1 MVRPKPFWTD
11 QIEGQGINPFKG
23 RGKGRDAIIPTIV
36 VKAIS
41 GRDYKFPMSHERY
54 IFHSRLMDFQD
65 FDWGEIPFD
74 DLPQSVKE
82 RLIASGESERQKK
95 MDKLMRELQKE
106 MDESSNPDE
115 LHLSDSQLAEFL
127 SLKIDYKDDD
137 EKDLFESQGSE
148 IPSLNTTVMD
158 EL

>member
-1 MVRPKPFWTD
+1 
-11 QIEGQGINPFKG
+11 
-23 RGKGRDAIIPTIV
+23 
-36 VKAIS
+36 
-41 GRDYKFPMSHERY
+41 
-54 IFHSRLMDFQD
+54 MDFQD

-115 LHLSDSQLAEFL
+115 LHLSDSQWAEFL
-127 SLKIDYKDDD
+127 SLKIDLNDDN
-137 EKDLFESQGSE
+137 ERDLSESQASE
-148 IPSLNTTVMD
+148 IPSLNTTIID
-158 EL
+158 ELWDWTGLKAFSVLFTVRWLRDKRSSKFINFGFISQGALS

>member
-1 MVRPKPFWTD
+1 
-11 QIEGQGINPFKG
+11 
-23 RGKGRDAIIPTIV
+23 
-36 VKAIS
+36 
-41 GRDYKFPMSHERY
+41 MSHERY
-54 IFHSRLMDFQD
+54 IFHSRLMDFRD
-65 FDWGEIPFD
+65 VDWGEIPFD

-115 LHLSDSQLAEFL
+115 LHLSDSQWAEFL
-127 SLKIDYKDDD
+127 SLKIDYNDDI
-137 EKDLFESQGSE
+137 ENDLSESQGSE
-148 IPSLNTTVMD
+148 IPSLNTTVID

>member
-41 GRDYKFPMSHERY
+41 GRNYKFPMSHERY
-54 IFHSRLMDFQD
+54 IFHSRLADFQD

-115 LHLSDSQLAEFL
+115 LHLSDSQWAEFL

>member
-1 MVRPKPFWTD
+1 
-11 QIEGQGINPFKG
+11 
-23 RGKGRDAIIPTIV
+23 
-36 VKAIS
+36 
-41 GRDYKFPMSHERY
+41 
-54 IFHSRLMDFQD
+54 MDFQD

-115 LHLSDSQLAEFL
+115 LHLSDSQWAEFL

-158 EL
+158 ELWDWISRKAFSVLFTVGSGINVVLRLVILDSSLSKGTYLVSTYSVS

>member
-1 MVRPKPFWTD
+1 
-11 QIEGQGINPFKG
+11 
-23 RGKGRDAIIPTIV
+23 
-36 VKAIS
+36 
-41 GRDYKFPMSHERY
+41 
-54 IFHSRLMDFQD
+54 MDFQD

-115 LHLSDSQLAEFL
+115 LHLSDSQWAEFL

-137 EKDLFESQGSE
+137 EKELFESQGSE

-158 EL
+158 ELWDWISRKAFSVLFTVGSGINVVLRLVILDFFPGASSLSKGTYLVSTYSVS